1 MTLSKK
7 ESLQEY
13 GSFIR
18 DKIKFYYTIL
28 LALFSALT
36 WSVYALLEKKA
47 DEKLLILFG
56 VGSVLVIFVI
66 IRLKGFYNEQ
76 EEIIEKLEK
85 DLK

>member
-18 DKIKFYYTIL
+18 DKIKFHYTIL

-56 VGSVLVIFVI
+56 IGVVFIVFIG
-66 IRLKGFYNEQ
+66 IRLKGFYTEQ
-76 EEIIEKLEK
+76 EEIIEKLERI
-85 DLK
+85 

>member
-1 MTLSKK
+1 MALSKK

-13 GSFIR
+13 GNFIR
-18 DKIKFYYTIL
+18 DKIKFHYTL
-28 LALFSALT
+28 FLALISSLV

-56 VGSVLVIFVI
+56 VGVILFIFII
-66 IRLKGFYNEQ
+66 IRLKGFYKEE

>member
-56 VGSVLVIFVI
+56 MGLVFIVFI
-66 IRLKGFYNEQ
+66 GIRLKGFYNEQ

-85 DLK
+85 DVK

>member
-13 GSFIR
+13 GNFIR
-18 DKIKFYYTIL
+18 DKIKFHYTIL
-28 LALFSALT
+28 LALFSSLT

-56 VGSVLVIFVI
+56 VGVILFIFII
-66 IRLKGFYNEQ
+66 IRLKGFYKEE